1 LIELVQHGGPL
12 GQSHP
17 RLDPRDGGRGARQDR
32 GMVGERYAERVG
44 SRWDVPLGSPG
55 RFDPWRSYR
64 YSGLNRSQDM
74 SIDGSEEEA

>member
-1 LIELVQHGGPL
+1 MTLSWIRRRNGVAQRQPEGATHTECGGACDTYV
-12 GQSHP
+12 GTQ
-17 RLDPRDGGRGARQDR
+17 GAPTR
-32 GMVGERYAERVG
+32 
-44 SRWDVPLGSPG
+44 